1 MLRSRP
7 APASRSFPVQTP
19 ALPIPSR
26 TSLFKVALCSTL
38 LLTLAAC
45 GGGGGGSFSGNGQ
58 PTGGSTS
65 PGSGTSTT
73 PVTPPTPVYQIGDG
87 SGTGYQDGKINAS
100 QTTLLA
106 GESATLRV
114 NVVNTAS
121 SNEPPTAA
129 QNVTFRSICSANG
142 RATFGAVN
150 TVSNGLYSVQY
161 TNNGCDGPDTVTAT
175 LTNGTTTDSATVAM
189 TMVGPQVLTVSFVSA
204 THDQLSLAG
213 IGGNESTE
221 LTFKVAGPQGVPIIG
236 KRVNFSINTSVGGAA
251 ILAGRES
258 GITDQDGLVRTVLN
272 SGTVAGP
279 VSVRAVQQESGKQGS
294 SSDIIISTGVA
305 VSDRFSVS
313 RGPFNPVGAFNT
325 DGVTATVNIIA
336 SDVFGNNPTDGTR
349 VSFVAPESGN
359 IQNSCT
365 LVDGAC
371 SVTWRS
377 SSPRPANMRIA
388 IIAYTDGA
396 ENFVDKNGNSLFD
409 AGDGAIT
416 DLGEPFADENENNA
430 YDIGEFFFDTNR
442 NGVRNSGNGLWDGP
456 CLEKVNPAAICTGDD
471 TVAIFKTITIVMPTD
486 TMRLLQQGTFPN
498 PGTSF
503 SVTNGGSVS
512 FSGMMISDN
521 NTNADALGSNP
532 PPIGTSIQF
541 AVSGSGVKLLGLTS
555 FTVPNT
561 TAPVGPFAVTVA
573 ADTIKAGDPPPVNV
587 FLLLNIQVP
596 GRALQQFSWPINV
609 L

>member
-7 APASRSFPVQTP
+7 APASRSFPVQ
-19 ALPIPSR
+19 AASGSR
-26 TSLFKVALCSTL
+26 TKVLKATLFSTL

-45 GGGGGGSFSGNGQ
+45 GGGGGSSGSFSGNGQ
-58 PTGGSTS
+58 PSSTPPSTG
-65 PGSGTSTT
+65 PSTT

-87 SGTGYQDGKINAS
+87 SGSSYQDGKVNAS
-100 QTTLLA
+100 QTTLLS

-121 SNEPPTAA
+121 NNEPPTTS
-129 QNVTFRSICSANG
+129 QNVTFRSTCSANG
-142 RATFGAVN
+142 RASFGAVN
-150 TVSNGLYSVQY
+150 PVSNGLYSVQY
-161 TNNGCDGPDTVTAT
+161 TNSGCDGPDTVTAT
-175 LTNGTTTDSATVAM
+175 LTAGTTTDTATVAM
-189 TMVGPQVLTVSFVSA
+189 TMVGPQVLTVSFVSS

-236 KRVNFSINTSVGGAA
+236 KQVNFSINTTVGGAS

-258 GITDQDGLVRTVLN
+258 GITDQDGLARTVLN

-279 VSVRAVQQESGKQGS
+279 VSVRAVHAESGKQGS
-294 SSDIIISTGVA
+294 SADIIISTGVP
-305 VSDRFSVS
+305 VSDRFSLTY
-313 RGPFNPVGAFNT
+313 GPFNPVGAYNT
-325 DGVTATVNIIA
+325 DGVQVGVNIIA

-377 SSPRPANMRIA
+377 TSPRPANMRVE

-396 ENFVDKNGNSLFD
+396 ENFVDRNGNSLYD
-409 AGDGAIT
+409 SADGAVT
-416 DLGEPFADENENNA
+416 DLGEPFADENENGA
-430 YDIGEFFFDTNR
+430 YDQGEFFFDTNR
-442 NGVRNSGNGLWDGP
+442 NGVRNGGNGLWDGP
-456 CLEKVNPAAICTGDD
+456 CLDKVNAAAVCTGESTIAIYK
-471 TVAIFKTITIVMPTD
+471 TVRIVMPTD
-486 TMRLLQQGTFPN
+486 SVRILQQGNFPAV
-498 PGTSF
+498 GTTISVANGASISF
-503 SVTNGGSVS
+503 GG
-512 FSGMMISDN
+512 MILADS
-521 NTNADALGSNP
+521 NTNADPLGSNP
-532 PPIGTSIQF
+532 PPIGTTITF
-541 AVSGSGVKLLGLTS
+541 AIGGGGATILSVPS

-561 TAPVGPFAVTVA
+561 IAPVGPFGVTVA
-573 ADTIKAGDPPPVNV
+573 AGTVRPGDPLPTNV
-587 FLLLNIQVP
+587 FLQMNIQVP
-596 GRALQQFSWPINV
+596 GRTGQQFAWPLTI